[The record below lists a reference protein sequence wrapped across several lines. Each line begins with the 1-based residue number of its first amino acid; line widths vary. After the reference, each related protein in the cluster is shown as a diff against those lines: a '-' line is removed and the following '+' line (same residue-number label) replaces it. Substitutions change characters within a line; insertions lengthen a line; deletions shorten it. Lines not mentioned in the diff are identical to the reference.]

1 MNIEQTLE
9 QIRQLFTKNCSRDGI
24 YQTLIP
30 RVSLI
35 RTASVTEPISLVHD
49 PAVCIVLQGNK
60 ELVIGSEVLRYGALE
75 YLVVSVD
82 IPITGQVTV
91 ASHEQPYLCF
101 KLDIDT
107 SLISELVL
115 SNDIK
120 MSTKNIKN
128 GVGVSRASEP
138 LIDAVLRML
147 KLLET
152 NNKNN
157 IKVLAPLIEKEILY
171 WLLQGE
177 QASIFHQIAKGDS
190 RLTQISKAVAILKQ
204 SFMKKFDLDDLI
216 ASTNMSPAVFFRYF
230 KLVTNMTPL
239 QYQKKLRL
247 QEARKLL
254 YMNKVDIATAGYH
267 VGYESPSQFTREY
280 SRFFGLPPSKD
291 VLKLREGSS
300 FQKALL

>member
-9 QIRQLFTKNCSRDGI
+9 KVRQLFTINCSSDGI
-24 YQTLIP
+24 YQTQIP

-35 RTASVTEPISLVHD
+35 RAASVTEPISLVHD

-82 IPITGQVTV
+82 IPITGKVTV
-91 ASHEQPYLCF
+91 ASHDKPYLCF

-107 SLISELVL
+107 NLISELVL
-115 SNDIK
+115 SNDIRTL
-120 MSTKNIKN
+120 TKDIKN
-128 GVGVSRASEP
+128 GVGVSRASES

-177 QASIFHQIAKGDS
+177 QATIFHQIAKGDS

-247 QEARKLL
+247 QEARKLI
-254 YMNKVDIATAGYH
+254 YMNNVDIATAGYH